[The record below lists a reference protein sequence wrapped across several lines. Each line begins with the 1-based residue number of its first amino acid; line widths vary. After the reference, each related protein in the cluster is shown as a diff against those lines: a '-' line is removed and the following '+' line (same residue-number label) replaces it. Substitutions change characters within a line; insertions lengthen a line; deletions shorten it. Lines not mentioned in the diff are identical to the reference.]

1 MNDWFRRQIE
11 TGWADLK
18 GLNIKATV
26 PLRDSVIN
34 NAIAEFLGASAAPRS
49 AGPDLRGLLPLVK
62 HAQVRT
68 TEGAVVIDV
77 EISV

>member
-1 MNDWFRRQIE
+1 MNDWFRKQIE

-34 NAIAEFLGASAAPRS
+34 DAIAELLGASAAPRS

-62 HAQVRT
+62 HAQVHT
-68 TEGAVVIDV
+68 TEGTVVIDV